1 MSGDAAGASIDRSAD
16 SEREVSCWWCE
27 PGPCSRPRLTDG
39 RTYVRTDGRTRVTV
53 VWLCGGA
60 ACAAT
65 AATAHVRT
73 VRTYAHE

>member
-39 RTYVRTDGRTRVTV
+39 RTYGRMDGR
-53 VWLCGGA
+53 A
-60 ACAAT
+60 
-65 AATAHVRT
+65 
-73 VRTYAHE
+73 